1 MTILTKTPTQAKN
14 EKPVE
19 VLVYAAALDGGP
31 DTAADTDDV
40 ESDPAAATVVNRR
53 RAASRASVCLQTFLF
68 LFGLSAIVVGFIGAH
83 RIVSHLRRPRLYHG
97 VCGLPQ
103 RMFDDGDHVIE
114 GYSFE
119 DGDFKSGAGQDVVE
133 VKDASLTME
142 LTDRGARGLEVDY
155 ELDLDLE
162 EFEAFQLPKLS
173 ASRYLHDFGAN
184 MTGIVDMDNDRCFV
198 MPLDRDEV
206 PKPRSFYDLMNLLNN
221 GAFDLDV
228 KKIRHDYRVVT
239 PAIENDIEE
248 LGIWIFKACYE
259 KPVYRL
265 EKAEDLIVVKRS
277 AEPQKKDFQ
286 FVEYVGDGLL
296 QYNIVNLDDI

>member
-1 MTILTKTPTQAKN
+1 MTILTKPPTQAKN

-19 VLVYAAALDGGP
+19 VLVYAAALDSGP
-31 DTAADTDDV
+31 DTAADNDEV
-40 ESDPAAATVVNRR
+40 ESGSALVALNRR
-53 RAASRASVCLQTFLF
+53 RAGSRISACLQAFLF

-83 RIVSHLRRPRLYHG
+83 KLISQLRRPRLYHG

-103 RMFDDGDHVIE
+103 RMFEDGDHVIE
-114 GYSFE
+114 GFHFG
-119 DGDFKSGAGQDVVE
+119 DDDFKSGYGQDVVE

-155 ELDLDLE
+155 ELDLELE

-173 ASRYLHDFGAN
+173 ASRYLHDFGKN
-184 MTGIVDMDNDRCFV
+184 LTGIVDMEHDRCFV
-198 MPLDRDEV
+198 MPLERDEV
-206 PKPRSFYDLMNLLNN
+206 PKPRSFYDLMNLLNS

-228 KKIRHDYRVVT
+228 KRIRHDYRVVT
-239 PAIENDIEE
+239 PAIEGDVQE

-259 KPVYRL
+259 MPIYRL
-265 EKAEDLIVVKRS
+265 ERAEDLIVVKRS
-277 AEPQKKDFQ
+277 AEPQKKNFQ

-296 QYNIVNLDDI
+296 QYNIVNLDEI